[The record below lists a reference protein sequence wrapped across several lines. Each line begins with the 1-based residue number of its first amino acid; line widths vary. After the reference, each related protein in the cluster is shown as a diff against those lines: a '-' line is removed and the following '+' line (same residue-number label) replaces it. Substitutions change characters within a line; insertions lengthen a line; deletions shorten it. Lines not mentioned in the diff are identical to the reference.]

1 MSESTTQHPPQ
12 SSPAPAPN
20 AYLRTRVM
28 TSSPEQLRLLLL
40 EGAVRFTRQGRDAL
54 VVKDHE
60 GIFNGFSRARDI
72 VVELMTSIR
81 PDAEADLK
89 GKVQGLYTFI
99 FKLLV
104 DASFEKDV
112 EKADKAA
119 ELLEYEV
126 ETWRL
131 AIQKLSAERSSLVL
145 PTNATSTATAKR
157 PTLSLQA

>member
-1 MSESTTQHPPQ
+1 MSETANSHTS
-12 SSPAPAPN
+12 SSPASTPN

-28 TSSPEQLRLLLL
+28 TSSPEQLRLMLL

-54 VVKDHE
+54 VAKDHE
-60 GIFNGFSRARDI
+60 GIYTGFSRARDI
-72 VVELMTSIR
+72 VVELMTAIR
-81 PDAEADLK
+81 PDTEADLK
-89 GKVQGLYTFI
+89 SKVQGLYAFI

-131 AIQKLSAERSSLVL
+131 AIQKMASERG
-145 PTNATSTATAKR
+145 STLAAPATAVAGAQR